1 MSVQVGWVSRDIFL
15 ASLLSA
21 LVSPSV
27 RFSKGRYFCLVL
39 GAMVGAAATSAQPQA
54 DLSPVHLDLLPTRV
68 QTGRWV
74 WMGDS
79 FTAPSRARVP
89 FASLLTWPLNR
100 LGAVA
105 TGSLARMSRLVPG
118 PLGREISDDDAFVLA
133 PGTPLESTMGLPV
146 YRLVEWDLPV
156 GVTDLGDLD
165 VFPTELSDGRVADH
179 GGLFGGNMTI
189 RPILYAQ
196 PGAEARGT
204 VRMAEIGSADTP
216 IPLDGFALGPP
227 AAVRSDR
234 RRSVTV
240 TADLTAPGFV
250 HLAGMVLS
258 GAPGHYAQFLADR
271 RWSMSGFGDDGDPT
285 PPDDIQRFR
294 TADLAGYLAA
304 TTLDPAQPSVAV
316 LHLAHE
322 LRDPEVLRL
331 QVEAAV
337 ARVREAFSMAGLPT
351 PVVLL
356 LHAQAVNAPTVNTV
370 EENEADGIVMRAVAL
385 ADPGVAFISLYDVTD
400 GVVFDGRPEA
410 QEWLVANGYSELTY
424 GTHRVGQ
431 DGPVRLLTDHRAN
444 LLDENSLHPTEAGAA
459 FFAYLL
465 GQVVTEYAVSG
476 HVGIEA
482 APSARVA
489 PLVPNPARPGARVRG
504 ADAGAPI
511 VDLLGRHLGVVAD
524 DGSFAAPRT
533 GGVYLVGRTR
543 LVVQ

>member
-1 MSVQVGWVSRDIFL
+1 MSVEVGWVSRDIFL

-250 HLAGMVLS
+250 
-258 GAPGHYAQFLADR
+258 
-271 RWSMSGFGDDGDPT
+271 
-285 PPDDIQRFR
+285 
-294 TADLAGYLAA
+294 
-304 TTLDPAQPSVAV
+304 
-316 LHLAHE
+316 
-322 LRDPEVLRL
+322 
-331 QVEAAV
+331 
-337 ARVREAFSMAGLPT
+337 
-351 PVVLL
+351 
-356 LHAQAVNAPTVNTV
+356 APT
-370 EENEADGIVMRAVAL
+370 
-385 ADPGVAFISLYDVTD
+385 
-400 GVVFDGRPEA
+400 
-410 QEWLVANGYSELTY
+410 
-424 GTHRVGQ
+424 
-431 DGPVRLLTDHRAN
+431 
-444 LLDENSLHPTEAGAA
+444 
-459 FFAYLL
+459 
-465 GQVVTEYAVSG
+465 
-476 HVGIEA
+476 
-482 APSARVA
+482 
-489 PLVPNPARPGARVRG
+489 
-504 ADAGAPI
+504 
-511 VDLLGRHLGVVAD
+511 
-524 DGSFAAPRT
+524 
-533 GGVYLVGRTR
+533 
-543 LVVQ
+543 